1 MISVD
6 EIYVGVATREKKRF
20 VAGSEAAEGVRG
32 GIANQVGFSFNNS
45 SAEAALRNFM
55 YERLADENFREFDGI
70 DGKLAQA
77 KAANPARD

>member
-20 VAGSEAAEGVRG
+20 VAESEAAEGVRG
-32 GIANQVGFSFNNS
+32 SVANKVGFCFDDS
-45 SAEAALRNFM
+45 SAEAALRNFV
-55 YERLADENFREFDGI
+55 YERLADQEFCEFDCI

-77 KAANPARD
+77 KAANPACD

>member
-6 EIYVGVATREKKRF
+6 EIYVGVATRQKKRF
-20 VAGSEAAEGVRG
+20 VAESEAAEGVRG
-32 GIANQVGFSFNNS
+32 RIANQVGFSFDNS
-45 SAEAALRNFM
+45 SAEAAPGNFV
-55 YERLADENFREFDGI
+55 YERLADEEFREFDGI

>member
-20 VAGSEAAEGVRG
+20 VAESKPTEGVRG
-32 GIANQVGFSFNNS
+32 SIAYQVGFSFDNS
-45 SAEAALRNFM
+45 SAEAALRNFV
-55 YERLADENFREFDGI
+55 YERLADQEFCEFDGI